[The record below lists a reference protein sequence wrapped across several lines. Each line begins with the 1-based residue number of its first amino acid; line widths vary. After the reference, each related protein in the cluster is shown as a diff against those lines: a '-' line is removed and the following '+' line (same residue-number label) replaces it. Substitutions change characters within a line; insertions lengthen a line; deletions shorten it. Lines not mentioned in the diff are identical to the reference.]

1 MPIGT
6 SVGRCGSAIIVYA
19 AGLALPACSSGQ
31 GYPASQRGSVTQQIA
46 FTTVAVAYGRPVA
59 RGRALFGQLV
69 PWDSVW
75 HPGADSATRISFNH
89 DVLLDEHEV
98 KAGDYSLWLIP
109 RDGRPWTVILS
120 RPAAWHRP
128 YPGPSTDVVRF
139 DVIPET
145 LSHMESL
152 AIYFPSVVR
161 EEAMMRI
168 HWGETGVPVHIRA
181 PWHAQGSP
189 TIGSSTKLSRPGV

>member
-59 RGRALFGQLV
+59 RGRALFGQIV

-75 HPGADSATRISFNH
+75 NPGADSQTRISFH
-89 DVLLDEHEV
+89 HVVTFDELDW
-98 KAGDYSLWLIP
+98 KAVHYFLW
-109 RDGRPWTVILS
+109 
-120 RPAAWHRP
+120 
-128 YPGPSTDVVRF
+128 
-139 DVIPET
+139 
-145 LSHMESL
+145 
-152 AIYFPSVVR
+152 
-161 EEAMMRI
+161 
-168 HWGETGVPVHIRA
+168 
-181 PWHAQGSP
+181 
-189 TIGSSTKLSRPGV
+189 